1 MHVLGTAAGNVLGAS
16 REVQIPLLAALLIGG
31 CAAKARRAL
40 SARSIEAGIGPTAV
54 FPLRL
59 HRPAAIALCASEL
72 ALGGGLLLT
81 AGPLTAG
88 PLTAGPL
95 SAGPAAHAVRS
106 ATALLFGTAVGAL
119 HELRARQPG
128 AGCGCFGDLSDAPVS
143 WRVMTRSALLCAA
156 AIAAIGVP
164 PLHRPASAGQALT
177 MLAAAAIELVVLAV
191 LSPEVGEIMVRLG
204 YSEPCEVRRVPVSRT
219 LTALHGSAP
228 WRHHRH
234 YLLAMDPID
243 VWREGCWRYVVFPG
257 TVDGRRVEVVF
268 AVHLEPR
275 RPPVRV
281 GIADPAPGA
290 RSRDDSAA
298 TLPLPVSN

>member
-1 MHVLGTAAGNVLGAS
+1 MHVLGTAGGNVLGAS

-59 HRPAAIALCASEL
+59 HRPVAIALCAGEL

-81 AGPLTAG
+81 AGPLA
-88 PLTAGPL
+88 AGPL
-95 SAGPAAHAVRS
+95 SAGPAAHAIRS

-119 HELRARQPG
+119 HELRARQPD
-128 AGCGCFGDLSDAPVS
+128 AGCGCFGDLSDTPVS

-177 MLAAAAIELVVLAV
+177 MLAVAATELVVIAI

-204 YSEPCEVRRVPVSRT
+204 HSEPCEVRRVPVSRT
-219 LTALHGSAP
+219 LAALHGSAP
-228 WRHHRH
+228 WRHYRD
-234 YLLAMDPID
+234 YLLATDPID
-243 VWREGCWRYVVFPG
+243 VWREGCWRYAVFPG

-268 AVHLEPR
+268 AVYLEPR
-275 RPPVRV
+275 HPQVRA
-281 GIADPAPGA
+281 GIADPGAGA

-298 TLPLPVSN
+298 AFPLPVSN

>member
-1 MHVLGTAAGNVLGAS
+1 MHVLGTAGGNVLGAS

-31 CAAKARRAL
+31 CAAKARRVL
-40 SARSIEAGIGPTAV
+40 SARSIEAGIGPTVV

-59 HRPAAIALCASEL
+59 HRPVAIALCVSEL
-72 ALGGGLLLT
+72 GLGGGLL
-81 AGPLTAG
+81 
-88 PLTAGPL
+88 LTAGPL

-106 ATALLFGTAVGAL
+106 ATAVLFGTAVGAL
-119 HELRARQPG
+119 YELRARQPG
-128 AGCGCFGDLSDAPVS
+128 AGCGCFGDLSDTPVS

-177 MLAAAAIELVVLAV
+177 MLAVAAIELAVLAV
-191 LSPEVGEIMVRLG
+191 LSPEVGGIMVRLG

-219 LTALHGSAP
+219 LAALHDSAP
-228 WRHHRH
+228 WRHYRH
-234 YLLAMDPID
+234 HLLATDPID

-257 TVDGRRVEVVF
+257 TVDGHRVEVVF
-268 AVHLEPR
+268 AAYLEPG
-275 RPPVRV
+275 RPQVRV
-281 GIADPAPGA
+281 GIADPEAAA

-298 TLPLPVSN
+298 TLPLPISN

>member
-1 MHVLGTAAGNVLGAS
+1 MLGTGGETVLGAS

-31 CAAKARRAL
+31 CAAKARRVL
-40 SARSIEAGIGPTAV
+40 SARSIEAGIGPTVV

-59 HRPAAIALCASEL
+59 HRPVAIALCVSEL
-72 ALGGGLLLT
+72 GLGGGLLI
-81 AGPLTAG
+81 P
-88 PLTAGPL
+88 
-95 SAGPAAHAVRS
+95 AGPAAHAVRS

-128 AGCGCFGDLSDAPVS
+128 AGCGCFGDLSDTPVN
-143 WRVMTRSALLCAA
+143 WRVMTRTALLCAA

-164 PLHRPASAGQALT
+164 PLHRPATAGQALT
-177 MLAAAAIELVVLAV
+177 MLAVAAIELVVFAV

-219 LTALHGSAP
+219 LAALHGSAP
-228 WRHHRH
+228 WRHYRDH
-234 YLLAMDPID
+234 LLATDPVD

-268 AVHLEPR
+268 AVYLEPR

-281 GIADPAPGA
+281 GIADLAPGA
-290 RSRDDSAA
+290 RSRDDSADA
-298 TLPLPVSN
+298 PAGAALPLPVSN

>member
-1 MHVLGTAAGNVLGAS
+1 MHVLGTAGGNVLGAS

-59 HRPAAIALCASEL
+59 HRPVAIALCVSEL
-72 ALGGGLLLT
+72 ALGGGLL
-81 AGPLTAG
+81 
-88 PLTAGPL
+88 LTAGPL

-156 AIAAIGVP
+156 ALAAIGVP

-177 MLAAAAIELVVLAV
+177 MLAVAAIELAVLAV

-204 YSEPCEVRRVPVSRT
+204 HSEPCEVRRVPVSRT

-228 WRHHRH
+228 WRHYRH
-234 YLLAMDPID
+234 YLLATDPID
-243 VWREGCWRYVVFPG
+243 VWREGCWRYAVFPG

-275 RPPVRV
+275 RPPVRA
-281 GIADPAPGA
+281 GIADPAAGA

-298 TLPLPVSN
+298 VLPLPVSNRV

>member
-1 MHVLGTAAGNVLGAS
+1 MLGTAGGNVLGAS

-59 HRPAAIALCASEL
+59 HRPVAIALCAGEL

-81 AGPLTAG
+81 AGPLA
-88 PLTAGPL
+88 AGPL
-95 SAGPAAHAVRS
+95 SAGPAAHAIRS

-119 HELRARQPG
+119 HELRARQPD
-128 AGCGCFGDLSDAPVS
+128 AGCGCFGDLSDTPVS

-177 MLAAAAIELVVLAV
+177 MLAVAATELVVIAI

-204 YSEPCEVRRVPVSRT
+204 HSEPCEVRRVPVSRT
-219 LTALHGSAP
+219 LAALHGSAP
-228 WRHHRH
+228 WRHYRH
-234 YLLAMDPID
+234 HLLATDPID
-243 VWREGCWRYVVFPG
+243 VWREGCWRYAVFPG

-268 AVHLEPR
+268 AVYLEPR
-275 RPPVRV
+275 HPQVRA
-281 GIADPAPGA
+281 GIADPEAGA

-298 TLPLPVSN
+298 AFPLPVSN

>member
-1 MHVLGTAAGNVLGAS
+1 VGGMHVLGTAGGNVLGAS

-40 SARSIEAGIGPTAV
+40 SARSIEAGISPTAV

-59 HRPAAIALCASEL
+59 HRPVAIALCASEL

-81 AGPLTAG
+81 AGPL
-88 PLTAGPL
+88 
-95 SAGPAAHAVRS
+95 SDGPAAQAVRS

-128 AGCGCFGDLSDAPVS
+128 AGCGCFGDLSDTPVS

-164 PLHRPASAGQALT
+164 PLHRAASAGQALT
-177 MLAAAAIELVVLAV
+177 MLAVAAIELAVLAT

-219 LTALHGSAP
+219 LAALHGSAP
-228 WRHHRH
+228 WRHYRH
-234 YLLAMDPID
+234 YLLATDPID
-243 VWREGCWRYVVFPG
+243 VWREGCWRYVVYPG
-257 TVDGRRVEVVF
+257 TADGHRVEVVF
-268 AVHLEPR
+268 AVYLEPR

-281 GIADPAPGA
+281 GIADPAAGA
-290 RSRDDSAA
+290 RSGDDSADA
-298 TLPLPVSN
+298 LADPALPLPVSN

>member
-1 MHVLGTAAGNVLGAS
+1 MGGMHVLGTAGENVLGAS

-59 HRPAAIALCASEL
+59 HRPVAIALCAGEL

-81 AGPLTAG
+81 AGPLTM
-88 PLTAGPL
+88 GPL

-106 ATALLFGTAVGAL
+106 ATAVLFGTAVGAL
-119 HELRARQPG
+119 YELRARQPG

-143 WRVMTRSALLCAA
+143 WRAMTRTAVLCAA
-156 AIAAIGVP
+156 AIAALGVP

-177 MLAAAAIELVVLAV
+177 MLAVAATELVVIAI

-204 YSEPCEVRRVPVSRT
+204 HSEPCEVRRVPVSRT
-219 LTALHGSAP
+219 LAALHGSAP

-257 TVDGRRVEVVF
+257 TVDGRQVEVVF
-268 AVHLEPR
+268 AVYLEPR
-275 RPPVRV
+275 HPQVRA
-281 GIADPAPGA
+281 GIAGA
-290 RSRDDSAA
+290 GVGAGARDDSAA
-298 TLPLPVSN
+298 ALPLPVSN